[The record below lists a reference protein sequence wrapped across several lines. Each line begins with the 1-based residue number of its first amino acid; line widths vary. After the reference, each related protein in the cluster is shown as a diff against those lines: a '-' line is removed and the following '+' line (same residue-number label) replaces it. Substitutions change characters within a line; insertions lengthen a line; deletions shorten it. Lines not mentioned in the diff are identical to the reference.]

1 MSIPEEHRIKWE
13 AEVSKALLVWT
24 NGRDPSETLEND
36 YSSGIVDIDEVWEY
50 LEGDELALMDT
61 ATEELK
67 AFLEESL
74 YEEWLVLSSHEPP
87 IEFRVASRHMDKTGI
102 DKFG

>member
-1 MSIPEEHRIKWE
+1 MPIPKEHRIKWE

-36 YSSGIVDIDEVWEY
+36 YSDGIIDMDEVWDY
-50 LEGDELALMDT
+50 LEGDEHALRDS

-67 AFLEESL
+67 AFLEETL
-74 YEEWLVLSSHEPP
+74 YEDWLELSSHEPP
-87 IEFRVASRHMDKTGI
+87 IELRVASRHMKKTGI